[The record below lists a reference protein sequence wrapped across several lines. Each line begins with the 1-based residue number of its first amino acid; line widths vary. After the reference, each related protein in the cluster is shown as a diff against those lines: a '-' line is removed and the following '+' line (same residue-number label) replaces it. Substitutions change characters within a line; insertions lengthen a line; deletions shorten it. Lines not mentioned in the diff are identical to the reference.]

1 MVSPRT
7 LLPEAWL
14 VRPVETPGA
23 ALAQEVLRD
32 WAELSLPTRTLALA
46 SILLVL
52 GVLVGEAW
60 LRVTE
65 WRHARR
71 QHHTNRRT
79 P

>member
-1 MVSPRT
+1 MVSART

-23 ALAQEVLRD
+23 AFAQEVLRG
-32 WAELSLPTRTLALA
+32 WADLSLPTRTLVVTSAV
-46 SILLVL
+46 LVA

-60 LRVTE
+60 LRVAE
-65 WRHARR
+65 WRQRR
-71 QHHTNRRT
+71 HHTNRRT